1 MEKEQ
6 ANALASVLY
15 VLSAQLADL
24 GALVMTLAE
33 DARSSH
39 RHPSR
44 EEENEGQPRDA
55 GLAGEDLEAQADAIR
70 RAMRSYGHPSWV
82 GLRRAVDAELG
93 RSRRM
98 VHPNDAG
105 VLRRVRSLTE
115 LDAQAILRV
124 LDHKSWGR
132 APSKARRAK
141 TDLQSV
147 AAPAPRSAPNR
158 LRSPRADKCGAP

>member
-15 VLSAQLADL
+15 VLSTQLADL

-33 DARSSH
+33 DARASQPQ
-39 RHPSR
+39 PSR
-44 EEENEGQPRDA
+44 EKDDEGRRRGA
-55 GLAGEDLEAQADAIR
+55 GVAEEDLEAKADAIR

-82 GLRRAVDAELG
+82 GLRRALDAELG

-105 VLRRVRSLTE
+105 VLRRVRSLTA
-115 LDAQAILRV
+115 LDAKSILSV

-132 APSKARRAK
+132 APAKARRTK
-141 TDLQSV
+141 TAPQSV
-147 AAPAPRSAPNR
+147 VTPAPPSAPNR
-158 LRSPRADKCGAP
+158 LRSQRAD